1 MLCWSLN
8 IWSWLMCL
16 IDRKRICITVC
27 SRIDLSFRKLK
38 WNRYNSY
45 RIILATCL
53 EYFHR
58 SIFSNSYSYALDVQ
72 YKYLPHF
79 FAMLPEKIEYTKGR
93 ESKFKVPLFT
103 GDETVVIQLTSL
115 FLTFERIK
123 HYLNLLSQVLDRF
136 KNIIWHY
143 AEFNF
148 AAYLILP
155 FLTFHE
161 FVYLLKIYL
170 LSLNSISSQQ
180 IHAILPNIS
189 LYGYRLLVGRLI
201 LFLNILVN
209 ILLFVTVLLSIKTL
223 LLMNTNKYIDVY
235 ETIYCRICCKRSFL
249 LSRNNI
255 DDIFWIAPDIVFQLN
270 MFWNFSSLH
279 LNNVPFVIRPN

>member
-1 MLCWSLN
+1 
-8 IWSWLMCL
+8 MCL

-53 EYFHR
+53 VVR
-58 SIFSNSYSYALDVQ
+58 IFSNSYSYALDVQ

-123 HYLNLLSQVLDRF
+123 HYLNLLSRVLDRF
-136 KNIIWHY
+136 KNII
-143 AEFNF
+143 
-148 AAYLILP
+148 
-155 FLTFHE
+155 
-161 FVYLLKIYL
+161 
-170 LSLNSISSQQ
+170 
-180 IHAILPNIS
+180 
-189 LYGYRLLVGRLI
+189 
-201 LFLNILVN
+201 
-209 ILLFVTVLLSIKTL
+209 
-223 LLMNTNKYIDVY
+223 
-235 ETIYCRICCKRSFL
+235 
-249 LSRNNI
+249 
-255 DDIFWIAPDIVFQLN
+255 
-270 MFWNFSSLH
+270 
-279 LNNVPFVIRPN
+279 

>member
-1 MLCWSLN
+1 
-8 IWSWLMCL
+8 MCL

-79 FAMLPEKIEYTKGR
+79 FAMLPEKIEYTKGS

-136 KNIIWHY
+136 KNII
-143 AEFNF
+143 
-148 AAYLILP
+148 
-155 FLTFHE
+155 
-161 FVYLLKIYL
+161 
-170 LSLNSISSQQ
+170 
-180 IHAILPNIS
+180 
-189 LYGYRLLVGRLI
+189 
-201 LFLNILVN
+201 
-209 ILLFVTVLLSIKTL
+209 
-223 LLMNTNKYIDVY
+223 
-235 ETIYCRICCKRSFL
+235 
-249 LSRNNI
+249 
-255 DDIFWIAPDIVFQLN
+255 
-270 MFWNFSSLH
+270 
-279 LNNVPFVIRPN
+279 

>member
-1 MLCWSLN
+1 ML
-8 IWSWLMCL
+8 
-16 IDRKRICITVC
+16 RIV
-27 SRIDLSFRKLK
+27 R
-38 WNRYNSY
+38 
-45 RIILATCL
+45 
-53 EYFHR
+53 
-58 SIFSNSYSYALDVQ
+58 IFSNSYSYALDVQ

-79 FAMLPEKIEYTKGR
+79 FVMLPEKIEYTKGR

-155 FLTFHE
+155 FLAFHE

-180 IHAILPNIS
+180 IQAILPNK
-189 LYGYRLLVGRLI
+189 
-201 LFLNILVN
+201 
-209 ILLFVTVLLSIKTL
+209 KTKK
-223 LLMNTNKYIDVY
+223 NYQ
-235 ETIYCRICCKRSFL
+235 
-249 LSRNNI
+249 
-255 DDIFWIAPDIVFQLN
+255 A
-270 MFWNFSSLH
+270 
-279 LNNVPFVIRPN
+279 